1 MQRIVYRAVLLLMA
15 IFFLSNFPVTA
26 GATTQRVPIVY
37 SAFSGGYLPLWLA
50 AELGLGKKYG
60 LELDLIY
67 AGRLKPGQ
75 ILLSGQ
81 TQFMFNTG
89 GGTVESHVNGH
100 KDFVILATMFDNL
113 GGSII
118 SRQEISRPQDLRG
131 KILGVGRL
139 GSITDILGRY
149 ILRKKLGLEP
159 DAAVKV
165 LAIGEPSSILPALER
180 GVIHAAV
187 LNMPFRF
194 IAKKMGF
201 RELVDMD
208 TLGVEY
214 PNAGLA
220 TLRSHIRKNPGQIT
234 NVLKSLV
241 HAIHIL
247 KTDRQRSLT
256 VMKKYMKGTE
266 DDILDDTYN
275 YFSRNIRS
283 IPYPSLGGINTM
295 LEILSQQYPAA
306 STLNPHEVI
315 DPTFLKTIQNSRFLS
330 QLSK

>member
-1 MQRIVYRAVLLLMA
+1 MI
-15 IFFLSNFPVTA
+15 
-26 GATTQRVPIVY
+26 
-37 SAFSGGYLPLWLA
+37 A
-50 AELGLGKKYG
+50 AELGLGRKYG
-60 LELDLIY
+60 LDLDLIY

-100 KDFVILATMFDNL
+100 KDFVILATMFDTL

-118 SRQEISRPQDLRG
+118 SRQEISRPQDLHG

-149 ILRKKLGLEP
+149 ILRKKLNLEP
-159 DAAVKV
+159 DSAVKV

-180 GVIHAAV
+180 GIIHAAV
-187 LNMPFRF
+187 LNMLFRF

-201 RELVDMD
+201 RELIDMD

-220 TLRSHIRKNPGQIT
+220 TLRSHIRKNSEQVT
-234 NVLKSLV
+234 SVLKSLV

-247 KTDRQRSLT
+247 KTDKPRSMA
-256 VMKKYMKGTE
+256 VMKKFMKGTE
-266 DDILDDTYN
+266 DDVLEDTYG
-275 YFSRNIRS
+275 YFSKTIRA
-283 IPYPSLGGINTM
+283 IPYPSLGGVNTM
-295 LEILSQQYPAA
+295 LEILSPQYPQA
-306 STLNPHEVI
+306 SSVNAHEIV
-315 DPTFLKTIQNSRFLS
+315 DPAFLKAIQGSGFLR
-330 QLSK
+330 QLSNN

>member
-1 MQRIVYRAVLLLMA
+1 MQQKCSAVFFFILITLYPFPA
-15 IFFLSNFPVTA
+15 IP
-26 GATTQRVPIVY
+26 GAAAQRVPIVY
-37 SAFSGGYLPLWLA
+37 SAFTGGYLPLWIA
-50 AELGLGKKYG
+50 ADMQLGRRYG

-100 KDFVILATMFDNL
+100 KEFIILATMFDTL

-131 KILGVGRL
+131 KILGVGRP

-149 ILRKKLGLEP
+149 VLRKKLGLEP
-159 DAAVKV
+159 DSALRV

-220 TLRSHIRKNPGQIT
+220 TMRSHIRKNPEQIT
-234 NVLKSLV
+234 DVLKTIV

-247 KTDRQRSLT
+247 KTDRQRSRHHE
-256 VMKKYMKGTE
+256 KIHERHGRRH
-266 DDILDDTYN
+266 
-275 YFSRNIRS
+275 SRGHLRIFQPKHS
-283 IPYPSLGGINTM
+283 QHP
-295 LEILSQQYPAA
+295 LSFAGWY
-306 STLNPHEVI
+306 
-315 DPTFLKTIQNSRFLS
+315 
-330 QLSK
+330 